1 MTTSTR
7 SSRHAHPAYRCA
19 RASALLLGIATA
31 SSLVAAP
38 VAQAATAPKAP
49 SEGICGKISTAAVSA
64 VVGYSLPA
72 PSPDT
77 LTLPATKKNDEI
89 SSVVTSC
96 AYGSETSLAA
106 LPKDVILE
114 YVVTSRPLTAA
125 EIKKGLA
132 QEQQLKMTFLPYSG
146 LGVQSYY
153 YSFTESGITV
163 QGLTGF
169 EGTKEYGAAT
179 YSKRTSKSQLASLVR
194 LAEKL

>member
-1 MTTSTR
+1 MTTSSR
-7 SSRHAHPAYRCA
+7 SSRHAHPALRCA

-38 VAQAATAPKAP
+38 VAQAAAAPKAP
-49 SEGICGKISTAAVSA
+49 SEGICGKISTASVSA
-64 VVGYSLPA
+64 IVGYSVPT
-72 PSPDT
+72 PSADT

-106 LPKDVILE
+106 LPKDVIID
-114 YVVTSRPLTAA
+114 YVVTSRSLTAA

-132 QEQQLKMTFLPYSG
+132 QEQQLKMTFSPYSG
-146 LGVQSYY
+146 LGVKAYY
-153 YSFTESGITV
+153 YAFTESGITV
-163 QGLTGF
+163 QGLTAF
-169 EGTKEYGAAT
+169 EGTKDYGAST
-179 YSKRTSKSQLASLVR
+179 YSKLTSKSQLASLVR